1 MSVFIVR
8 VELHEAVEEE
18 YEILHKAMSKSGFS
32 RTVLDTN
39 KIEFHLP
46 KAEYGMSADL
56 EPAKVMDVATKA
68 AEQTN
73 KMFGIL
79 LTQAQGVTFFNLT
92 PVKKESGSIQHH
104 RSNN

>member
-8 VELHEAVEEE
+8 IELHDAVEEE
-18 YEILHKAMSKSGFS
+18 YEVLHKAMSKVGFS

-56 EPAKVMDVATKA
+56 EPVKVMDIVTKA

-79 LTQAQGVTFFNLT
+79 LTQAQGVTFYNLA
-92 PVKKESGSIQHH
+92 PVKKRVESI
-104 RSNN
+104 SNN